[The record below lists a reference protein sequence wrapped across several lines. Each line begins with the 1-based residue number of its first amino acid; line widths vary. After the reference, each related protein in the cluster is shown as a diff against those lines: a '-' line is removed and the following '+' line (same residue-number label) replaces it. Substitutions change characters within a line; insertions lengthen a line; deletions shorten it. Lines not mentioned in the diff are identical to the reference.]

1 MTSSNNNKGVANNP
15 IATLHQLQSELYALR
30 EKHIHALEIALA
42 GLEKEGEKQKV
53 QLDKTREQLKQY
65 QERLKDP
72 KNAKPSAQGRIKTS
86 LASAQRNFDNDQ
98 AALAQLRGNI
108 IEQRLVIRKEKAV
121 LKAMLD
127 TDKTLGKVSKPSQ
140 DKPVAAPKTKPKA
153 PAQAKQAPK
162 AAPSKP
168 AAKAKTAPKVTAT
181 VSTPTPAASKS
192 APKAP
197 ENGAKPPA
205 KAASAAVNTPA
216 AKPAP
221 VTPPVALIKPK
232 RRVRRMSDIPS
243 HPDKA
248 TDRLASLFDDF

>member
-15 IATLHQLQSELYALR
+15 IATLHQLQSELYTLR

-86 LASAQRNFDNDQ
+86 LASAQRNFDSDQ

-140 DKPVAAPKTKPKA
+140 DKPVAAPKAKP
-153 PAQAKQAPK
+153 
-162 AAPSKP
+162 
-168 AAKAKTAPKVTAT
+168 KAKTAPKVTAT

-197 ENGAKPPA
+197 ANGAKPSA
-205 KAASAAVNTPA
+205 EAASAAVNTPA

-221 VTPPVALIKPK
+221 VTPPVALLKPK

>member
-1 MTSSNNNKGVANNP
+1 MTSSNNNKGVTNNP

-42 GLEKEGEKQKV
+42 ALEKEGEKQKV

-153 PAQAKQAPK
+153 PAQAKPAPK
-162 AAPSKP
+162 ATPSKP
-168 AAKAKTAPKVTAT
+168 AAKAKTTPKVTAT
-181 VSTPTPAASKS
+181 VSTPMPAASKS

-197 ENGAKPPA
+197 ANGAKPSA
-205 KAASAAVNTPA
+205 EAASAAVNTPA

-221 VTPPVALIKPK
+221 VALLKPK